1 MFILIMSIG
10 AVLDVPRPR
19 KRLTELLLKTAL
31 EVPDEKEQERRNK
44 ASRMWAFRFFRS
56 PVEIL
61 TNPDSSRIAGI
72 RLAVNRLEVHRFG
85 ILNLHVEVG
94 YGRFQVICVSRVQV
108 KERGQ
113 CSQEKWRTCPV
124 AWSSA
129 VSATRVSP
137 SIHLYLLTP
146 AKPLYQTKWGV
157 FNKLQVLCT

>member
-61 TNPDSSRIAGI
+61 SNPDSSRVAGI
-72 RLAVNRLEVHRFG
+72 RLAVNRLEVNRLG
-85 ILNLHVEVG
+85 ILNLHVKVDCG
-94 YGRFQVICVSRVQV
+94 MFQVICVSRVQG

-113 CSQEKWRTCPV
+113 CSQKKWRTCPV

-137 SIHLYLLTP
+137 SIHLCLLTP
-146 AKPLYQTKWGV
+146 VKPLYRTNWDV
-157 FNKLQVLCT
+157 LNKLQVFCT